1 MELTRRSTS
10 QGRLGGGMSGWK
22 SNLGILTLEIDSL
35 GLRIGYPESG
45 IKQIDL
51 DLHGSRHTD
60 SKGTKPI

>member
-1 MELTRRSTS
+1 
-10 QGRLGGGMSGWK
+10 MSGWK

-45 IKQIDL
+45 IKRIDL